1 MAMIHIRN
9 LADKIIHSVQV
20 DQPRQLFPADLR
32 GLNLSN
38 ADLSGASLPG
48 ALLDGAVLIGARLVD
63 ADLRRASLR
72 GCDLRYSDLSG
83 CDLTGADMSDVD
95 VYPSN
100 LSKKTKLWDAR
111 IDPGSELAAMSQ
123 AITKARLRRS
133 DDVEEFDVWQ
143 AERATTS
150 LLDPNT
156 KRLEKKIAKER
167 QGWSNSILKTKMR
180 ILRYSREIELNK
192 ARREKDLIFLSR
204 QGVDLSF
211 ASEHEV
217 SE

>member
-1 MAMIHIRN
+1 MPIVHIRN
-9 LADKIIHSVQV
+9 LAGKIIHSVQV

-32 GLNLSN
+32 GLDLSN
-38 ADLSGASLPG
+38 VDLSGASLPD
-48 ALLDGAVLIGARLVD
+48 ALLDGAVLIGAKLVD
-63 ADLRRASLR
+63 ADLRRARLR
-72 GCDLRYSDLSG
+72 GCDIRYSDLAG
-83 CDLTGADMSDVD
+83 CDFTGADMSDVD
-95 VYPSN
+95 VYPAN
-100 LSKKTKLWDAR
+100 VSKKTKLWNAR
-111 IDPGSELAAMSQ
+111 IDPTSELAAISHAVM
-123 AITKARLRRS
+123 KAKVRRS

-180 ILRYSREIELNK
+180 ILRYSQEIELNK
-192 ARREKDLIFLSR
+192 ARREKDLVFLSR